1 MKLADFK
8 IGLRLGTAFWLIMLM
23 SFASSGLSLYKLS
36 EIQHNLEV
44 VVKKNNVASAYA
56 HTMSDAIHNANRIL
70 PTLVLVTDEA
80 ERSKL
85 KEELESN
92 AKIYDVSREALKD
105 LHTSHEFDALLKQLD
120 DARFAARPINEELYK
135 LAMID
140 HREEAMSL
148 LMTKARPLNLT
159 WQGLVEETIRL
170 QDAANWQTYEH
181 AEANYAAARNL
192 LIGCTAAMLALSMLM
207 GLLITRS
214 ITRPLKRA
222 CEVALRVAEGDLG
235 AQVTVEGRDETS
247 QLLGALN
254 TMQEKL
260 TVTVARVRDNAEG
273 VATASAQIAQGNLD
287 LSQRTEQQATSLEQT
302 AAAMDKLGS
311 TVKHNADNAS
321 QANQLAVG
329 ASSVAAKGG
338 TVVAQVVETMR
349 GIEASSHKIADIIG
363 VIDSIAFQ
371 TNILAL
377 NAAVEAARAGEHG
390 RGFAVVAGEVRNL
403 AQRSATAAKEIK
415 SLITDSVGR
424 VDHGSQL
431 ADEAGKTMDEV
442 VTAVKRVSDLMA
454 EISAASAEQS
464 KGVVQVGNAMTQM
477 DHATQQNAALV
488 EESAAAAESLKAQA
502 LQLVHAVAV
511 FRLHQES
518 RSQAARGVAAPTAF
532 AATPAATADAKP
544 APAAKAPLSSST
556 EVAVAPNVMRA
567 DFSRKALPRGT
578 PPAAEPAPAPARNG
592 TSDNDEWTSF

>member
-36 EIQHNLEV
+36 EIQENLEV

-80 ERSKL
+80 ERGKL

-105 LHTSHEFDALLKQLD
+105 IHTSQEFDALLKQLD

-140 HREEAMSL
+140 HRDEAMTL
-148 LMTKARPLNLT
+148 LMTKARPLNLA
-159 WQGLVEETIRL
+159 WQALVEETIRL

-181 AEANYAAARNL
+181 AEATYAGARNL
-192 LIGCTAAMLALSMLM
+192 LIGCTAAMMALSMLM

-222 CEVALRVAEGDLG
+222 CDVALRVAEGDLG
-235 AQVTVEGRDETS
+235 AQVVVEGSDETA

-254 TMQEKL
+254 TMQDKL

-302 AAAMDKLGS
+302 SAAMDRLGA
-311 TVKHNADNAS
+311 TVKHNDDNAS

-363 VIDSIAFQ
+363 VID
-371 TNILAL
+371 
-377 NAAVEAARAGEHG
+377 
-390 RGFAVVAGEVRNL
+390 
-403 AQRSATAAKEIK
+403 
-415 SLITDSVGR
+415 
-424 VDHGSQL
+424 
-431 ADEAGKTMDEV
+431 
-442 VTAVKRVSDLMA
+442 
-454 EISAASAEQS
+454 
-464 KGVVQVGNAMTQM
+464 
-477 DHATQQNAALV
+477 
-488 EESAAAAESLKAQA
+488 
-502 LQLVHAVAV
+502 
-511 FRLHQES
+511 
-518 RSQAARGVAAPTAF
+518 
-532 AATPAATADAKP
+532 
-544 APAAKAPLSSST
+544 
-556 EVAVAPNVMRA
+556 
-567 DFSRKALPRGT
+567 
-578 PPAAEPAPAPARNG
+578 
-592 TSDNDEWTSF
+592 

>member
-23 SFASSGLSLYKLS
+23 SFACSGLSLYKLS
-36 EIQHNLEV
+36 EIQQNLEM

-56 HTMSDAIHNANRIL
+56 HTMSDAIHNANRIM
-70 PTLVLVTDEA
+70 PTLVLVSDEA
-80 ERSKL
+80 ERQKV
-85 KEELESN
+85 KEELDSN
-92 AKIYDVSREALKD
+92 RQIYDVSREALKD
-105 LHTSHEFDALLKQLD
+105 IQASKELEEVLKRLD
-120 DARFAARPINEELYK
+120 DAQQLARPVNDEVFK
-135 LAMID
+135 LALAGQSA
-140 HREEAMSL
+140 EATAL
-148 LMTKARPLNLT
+148 LMTKARQLNLT
-159 WQGLVEETIRL
+159 WQGLVEESIRL
-170 QDAANWQTYEH
+170 QDAANWQTYEQ
-181 AEANYAAARNL
+181 AEASYASARNL
-192 LIGCTAAMLALSMLM
+192 LIGFTAAMLGLSMLM

-214 ITRPLKRA
+214 ITRPLRRA
-222 CEVALRVAEGDLG
+222 CDVALRVAEGDLG
-235 AQVTVEGRDETS
+235 VQVQVEGRDETA
-247 QLLGALN
+247 QLLGALS

-273 VATASAQIAQGNLD
+273 VATASAQIAQGNQD
-287 LSQRTEQQATSLEQT
+287 LSHRTEQQASSLEQT
-302 AAAMDKLGS
+302 ASAMDELGS

-321 QANQLAVG
+321 QANQLAIG

-338 TVVAQVVETMR
+338 SVVAQVVETMR

-403 AQRSATAAKEIK
+403 AQRSATAAREIK
-415 SLITDSVGR
+415 TLITDSVGR

-431 ADEAGKTMDEV
+431 ADQAGKTMEEV

-511 FRLHQES
+511 FRLKHES
-518 RSQAARGVAAPTAF
+518 SVRGALAPAEAAPAF
-532 AATPAATADAKP
+532 AAMPVSAPMQIAAAGESNVERRAFP
-544 APAAKAPLSSST
+544 EQAA
-556 EVAVAPNVMRA
+556 NVMRP
-567 DFSRKALPRGT
+567 DFGRKSLPRAT
-578 PPAAEPAPAPARNG
+578 PPAMEAAAPARTG
-592 TSDNDEWTSF
+592 TSNDDEWTTF